1 MDEEDGGQK
10 RDSSSSFE
18 KISLITHTDEED
30 SDSRDAIP
38 RNRKIVSSF
47 DANTVSVDYDDAEQ
61 IGSPGDDDPVCARL
75 QQQQAALRPPP
86 KRRTIRDM
94 FHRTLM
100 PDQGIQIQGYPVVEG
115 SFTIKLLKFILWTF
129 LLTAIIHVIVGKLF
143 SDRDKSL
150 QLWHIWVFDGELM
163 VRDTVVFFLVG
174 RMWQKQGIDHIAFIG
189 TALLANMYFE
199 AQNFVPFLQHSVTL
213 YQMHCVW
220 PWTLWLFVIIL
231 IPSIGALVVAH
242 VLRAHRER
250 LLPMKLMELALCFF
264 FFVAP
269 LVPSNYFHLHH
280 WYAGWLIGMHANF
293 DVWWSQFAM
302 AWCWGMYMNGIAVYG
317 RDPVLTCEYAYF
329 LTVDNHCP
337 YVNCYLEALKEM
349 REHPQN
355 HTQNVEMVPANWMN
369 CSSVGYIP

>member
-75 QQQQAALRPPP
+75 QQQQAALRPPS

-94 FHRTLM
+94 LHRTLM

-231 IPSIGALVVAH
+231 IPSIGALVAAH